1 MAPIVFDLLNLRQNL
16 MHHYQSLGG
25 WTFAFGKSNIY
36 ALFLV
41 STDDA
46 MLFIILFK
54 ELYTL
59 IPLPLD
65 KTKLIRVTRWLD
77 YPNILFSI

>member
-46 MLFIILFK
+46 MLFIIL
-54 ELYTL
+54 
-59 IPLPLD
+59 
-65 KTKLIRVTRWLD
+65 
-77 YPNILFSI
+77 LFS